1 MRHLLWGL
9 SPRLA
14 FASRSEHAFQ
24 RLHCTW
30 KSRQVSR
37 APGQLGQ
44 LDPQRGASS
53 GPWASTPAP
62 PLLLVT
68 VTPSQAPPPVPM
80 GPLRDSPPSFPD
92 GKPVEVDPH
101 HILIEDP
108 DGSCTLILDNLTGV
122 DSGQYMCFAASAA
135 GNASTLGK
143 ILVQGEPG
151 REAGVGNP
159 DPTHHSSPHGAGRWY
174 GHLTQAWRLT
184 GGDRILLHH
193 VVAFCLF
200 LSLSLCVFVSVFLCL
215 CLSSLYLSSLPS
227 LCFCL
232 SLILFISPS
241 LCLSLSLHM
250 VPTVPP
256 RFVNKVRAV
265 PFVEGEDAQI
275 TCTIEGAPHPQ
286 IRWAWVMR
294 WVGLLLGGLFS
305 L

>member
-200 LSLSLCVFVSVFLCL
+200 LSLSLCLC
-215 CLSSLYLSSLPS
+215 
-227 LCFCL
+227 
-232 SLILFISPS
+232 
-241 LCLSLSLHM
+241 LCLSLSLSLIFISIFSSLPLFLSVSHSLYLSLSLSLPLSSHGPHS
-250 VPTVPP
+250 PTTVCEQGPGST
-256 RFVNKVRAV
+256 F
-265 PFVEGEDAQI
+265 
-275 TCTIEGAPHPQ
+275 C
-286 IRWAWVMR
+286 
-294 WVGLLLGGLFS
+294 GGRGCPDHLHH
-305 L
+305 